1 MAIII
6 SDGNGVETTTNEIP
20 KGNYTLNEEKTHCE
34 NNGKVLSYDS
44 NTGKVKF
51 SFIGS
56 DRCYLYFDYE
66 SSIDFLGIK
75 ISLDAELDSSGA
87 SGTKYILSNENGYS
101 FEGTDPNNYICL
113 DNRTSGTYGNDT
125 VLFRMIGLFAE
136 EFSLD
141 GTTSA
146 GTKKLLKIID
156 TSNYGDTSEYSWNEN
171 GTNNW
176 SESTLYERL
185 NNSCLDNIILVIG
198 KYNENIFSKIISAK
212 WHLGG
217 ALESNLETLTTE
229 KLYTEE
235 RNTSAIYGSNPSSV
249 YAQVGLMYP
258 SDYGYAT
265 IGGTTTNKS
274 SCRAKELYNWDD
286 SSYSDC
292 PNNDWLFNT
301 QSGFLINIDG
311 EWLLSPSS
319 SDSIYA
325 TFIVMTG
332 SVFQG
337 NEYSVKGFNFPVRP
351 VLYLDAGNINIV
363 GGDGSSSNPYRIN

>member
-6 SDGNGVETTTNEIP
+6 SDGNGTETTTNEIP
-20 KGNYTLNEEKTHCE
+20 KGNYTLNEEKTHFE
-34 NNGKVLSYDS
+34 NNGKVLNYDS

-113 DNRTSGTYGNDT
+113 DNRTSGTCGNDT

-176 SESTLYERL
+176 PESTLYERL

-198 KYNENIFSKIISAK
+198 KYNENIISKIISAK

-217 ALESNLETLTTE
+217 ASESNLETLTTE

-319 SDSIYA
+319 LDSIYA
-325 TFIVMTG
+325 TYIVMT
-332 SVFQG
+332 
-337 NEYSVKGFNFPVRP
+337 
-351 VLYLDAGNINIV
+351 
-363 GGDGSSSNPYRIN
+363 

>member
-176 SESTLYERL
+176 PESTLYERL

-235 RNTSAIYGSNPSSV
+235 WNTSAIYGSNPSSV

-258 SDYGYAT
+258 RDYGYAT

-319 SDSIYA
+319 LDSIYA
-325 TFIVMTG
+325 TYIVMTW

-351 VLYLDAGNINIV
+351 VLYLDAGIINIV

>member
-6 SDGNGVETTTNEIP
+6 SDGNGTETTTNEIP
-20 KGNYTLNEEKTHCE
+20 KGNYTLNEEKTHFE

-113 DNRTSGTYGNDT
+113 DNRTSGTCGNDT

-176 SESTLYERL
+176 PESTLYERL

-198 KYNENIFSKIISAK
+198 KYNENIISKIISAK

-217 ALESNLETLTTE
+217 ASESNLETLTTE

-235 RNTSAIYGSNPSSV
+235 RNTSAIYSGNPSSI
-249 YAQVGLMYP
+249 YAKVGLMYP

-265 IGGTTTNKS
+265 VGGTNINKS
-274 SCRAKELYNWDD
+274 ECRTRDLYDWDG
-286 SSYSDC
+286 SIYSDC
-292 PNNDWLFNT
+292 RNNDWLFISQNNFVNNVEWT
-301 QSGFLINIDG
+301 ITPRSDTSGNVLHIRSTGNVSHQYNYIDVPNFY
-311 EWLLSPSS
+311 WAARP
-319 SDSIYA
+319 
-325 TFIVMTG
+325 TF
-332 SVFQG
+332 
-337 NEYSVKGFNFPVRP
+337 
-351 VLYLDAGNINIV
+351 YLDSSVLKIV
-363 GGDGSSSNPYRIN
+363 GGTGTSDNAYRIG

>member
-6 SDGNGVETTTNEIP
+6 SDGNGVETTTNEIS

-87 SGTKYILSNENGYS
+87 SRTKYILSNENGYS

-113 DNRTSGTYGNDT
+113 DNRTSGTCGNDT

-176 SESTLYERL
+176 PESTLYERL

-286 SSYSDC
+286 SSYSDY

-319 SDSIYA
+319 LDSIYA
-325 TFIVMTG
+325 TYIVMT
-332 SVFQG
+332 
-337 NEYSVKGFNFPVRP
+337 
-351 VLYLDAGNINIV
+351 
-363 GGDGSSSNPYRIN
+363 